1 MMSVTRYSIVSA
13 RDNTMELDVTQEMLD
28 EWQAGAKIQD
38 VMPHLSAD
46 EREFLIS
53 GLLPHEFDALCTDWE
68 EEGDFM

>member
-1 MMSVTRYSIVSA
+1 MMAVTKFSIVSG
-13 RDNTMELDVTQEMLD
+13 RDNTMDLDVTQEMLD
-28 EWQAGAKIQD
+28 EWESGKKIQD

-68 EEGDFM
+68 EEGEFM